1 MNGPIILHQLV
12 HPSLLIGGGGG
23 GVGGGLLI
31 VTVLCGGRRE
41 PEMAL
46 ERAFTLKSNFHRYLG
61 TANCSP
67 HGDLVL
73 LISMECPLNY
83 VIAVITE

>member
-1 MNGPIILHQLV
+1 MFV
-12 HPSLLIGGGGG
+12 
-23 GVGGGLLI
+23 

-46 ERAFTLKSNFHRYLG
+46 ERAFTLKCNFHHYLG

-67 HGDLVL
+67 HDDLVL
-73 LISMECPLNY
+73 LISMECPLDY
-83 VIAVITE
+83 VISVISG